1 MWCTV
6 RSNAIPGILGS
17 RPFRTE
23 PHGLSGYRF
32 KSRSLVVGFICWH
45 GPAKLIANAFSEDR
59 STAWRRAVGGVP
71 HRLLPVETP
80 LRQAAGAC
88 APRPSGMTSTR
99 RSSPTN
105 GTRKAPMVRRRG
117 SPPHCTRRGP
127 AVSVNTVEARMAALG
142 IAGIS
147 RARSKCP
154 PPSRHATGCSPPD
167 LVARRFDQGRLD
179 AVWTSDITYLHTG
192 AGPAYLCAIR
202 DEHSGRVLGFAVAA
216 HLRASLVTDA
226 LHAAAFTRQ
235 HAAPRS
241 FCTPTGAG
249 CSTTATSSPPVTGTA
264 SPGPWRHRIV
274 LRPRRRRVVLV
285 DPQTRVLLPAYLRH
299 STNSPQASPSSS
311 ASTTASADTPRSATS
326 PPSCSSSSNINP
338 GQPGRITP
346 RLLSLGNL
354 QIACAHVRK
363 GGLMSSATAVRDK
376 VQRILV
382 EKWMLKRG

>member
-1 MWCTV
+1 
-6 RSNAIPGILGS
+6 
-17 RPFRTE
+17 
-23 PHGLSGYRF
+23 
-32 KSRSLVVGFICWH
+32 
-45 GPAKLIANAFSEDR
+45 
-59 STAWRRAVGGVP
+59 
-71 HRLLPVETP
+71 
-80 LRQAAGAC
+80 
-88 APRPSGMTSTR
+88 
-99 RSSPTN
+99 
-105 GTRKAPMVRRRG
+105 
-117 SPPHCTRRGP
+117 
-127 AVSVNTVEARMAALG
+127 MAALG

-147 RARSKCP
+147 PRTFKVPTTVSTRD
-154 PPSRHATGCSPPD
+154 GVFPPD

-285 DPQTRVLLPAYLRH
+285 HLQERVLPPARVPHDRRRPPRRLHLDRRLVQRPPTTLRH
-299 STNSPQASPSSS
+299 RLPQP
-311 ASTTASADTPRSATS
+311 TTVRTPAGR
-326 PPSCSSSSNINP
+326 P
-338 GQPGRITP
+338 GHPDGPPGRLTKQP
-346 RLLSLGNL
+346 
-354 QIACAHVRK
+354 
-363 GGLMSSATAVRDK
+363 AVRDQGSTSSAASPAASDIRGLARRIGRRVAWIPL
-376 VQRILV
+376 VQFAWRIRIVVGTIAVILEAQAGRWPLAIIIGAFIALSYLLPRSRRAW
-382 EKWMLKRG
+382 EKDLKDHSPG